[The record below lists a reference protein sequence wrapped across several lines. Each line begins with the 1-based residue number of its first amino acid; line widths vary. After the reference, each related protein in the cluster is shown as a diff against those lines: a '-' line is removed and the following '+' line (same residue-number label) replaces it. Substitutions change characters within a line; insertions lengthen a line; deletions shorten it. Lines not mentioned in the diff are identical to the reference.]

1 MHSSTPRRH
10 TWYTASHNDANKS
23 SGSDLLMLGEHLS
36 ACPQLHRHL
45 MTLNRVAASV
55 HGFVA
60 TRFVTTL
67 VFVAVLAALGYWVL

>member
-1 MHSSTPRRH
+1 MHNPMSPRH
-10 TWYTASHNDANKS
+10 AWSTASCSDAVKS
-23 SGSDLLMLGEHLS
+23 YSTDLRLLGEHLN

-45 MTLNRVAASV
+45 LTLHRFAVSV

-67 VFVAVLAALGYWVL
+67 VVMLVLFGFGFLVL

>member
-1 MHSSTPRRH
+1 MHNTMPPRH
-10 TWYTASHNDANKS
+10 AWPTASHSDAAKS
-23 SGSDLLMLGEHLS
+23 SGTDLLLLGKHLN

-45 MTLNRVAASV
+45 LTLHRVAESV

-67 VFVAVLAALGYWVL
+67 VVLLVLFGVGYWML

>member
-1 MHSSTPRRH
+1 MHSPMPPRH
-10 TWYTASHNDANKS
+10 AWPTASCSDAVKS
-23 SGSDLLMLGEHLS
+23 SGTDVRLLGEHLR

-45 MTLNRVAASV
+45 LSLHRLATSI

-67 VFVAVLAALGYWVL
+67 VVVLVLLGLGLMVL